1 MRDSTSPTNY
11 HPNEYTQGFC
21 YYSFAINLDS
31 CISMCSKQ
39 NRRFKSKRFQHDYR
53 NKSIKN
59 INKTC
64 VMQM

>member
-1 MRDSTSPTNY
+1 MHDSTSPINL

-21 YYSFAINLDS
+21 YYSFEVNLDS

-53 NKSIKN
+53 NK
-59 INKTC
+59 
-64 VMQM
+64 